1 MSARAVRIAA
11 IAMLAAAP
19 AITGAQD
26 AAALR
31 RPPAPGF
38 AAIIGIVDDS
48 LRGGPLTGATV
59 VLVGSVRGVPTN
71 RDGVFRLDSVPPGTA
86 QLVVR
91 HPLLDTLGVTLTSG
105 VISVV
110 ADKIEEI
117 GFATPALSRVRE
129 VVCPRGGAMIGSAM
143 LAGRVDGADDGKPV
157 AGALVSLVYTD
168 PASGTALQRVRNA
181 RSREDGLYVICGL
194 PETYSGTVQAAVGA
208 NATSETIVQP
218 RAAYL
223 TTASFLMG
231 TAVKSD
237 SGVRGSAL
245 LLGRVTDVAGRP
257 LRDVQ
262 VAIEG
267 GTAIALTGDDGRFS
281 LSDLPSGTTNAVVR
295 KIGFSPAYRTVHL
308 RKDDP
313 QTVSVALA
321 AGIRALAP
329 VTITANADAGLKKI
343 GFTERRMM
351 GVRSNFLTPE
361 DIAKHQAGRFTD
373 LFRMMNGFRI
383 VNSGLGSV
391 IESTRGG
398 GGMGGQSGCVNIFV
412 DRVAFE
418 QMSAGDLDTAF
429 PVHTIGAVEAYASAT
444 DTPGEFRMVGK
455 SCATIVAWSKMRLS
469 KP

>member
-1 MSARAVRIAA
+1 MRARVTRVAAAVL
-11 IAMLAAAP
+11 LAAAP
-19 AITGAQD
+19 AMSGAQD
-26 AAALR
+26 AGALR

-48 LRGGPLTGATV
+48 LRGGPLVGATV
-59 VLVGSVRGVPTN
+59 VLVGSLKGVPTN
-71 RDGVFRLDSVPPGTA
+71 RDGVFRLDSVPPGPA

-91 HPLLDTLGVTLTSG
+91 HPMLDTLGATVTSG
-105 VISVV
+105 AFTVA
-110 ADKIEEI
+110 ADKLEEI
-117 GFATPALSRVRE
+117 GFSTPSLARVRE
-129 VVCPRGGAMIGSAM
+129 IICPRGGAMTGTGM
-143 LAGRVDGADDGKPV
+143 LVGRVDGADDAKPV
-157 AGALVSLVYTD
+157 NGALVSLVYTD
-168 PASGTALQRVRNA
+168 PASGTALQRVRSA

-194 PETYSGTVQAAVGA
+194 PETFTGTVQAAVGA
-208 NATSETIVQP
+208 NATSEITVQP
-218 RAAYL
+218 RAQYL

-231 TAVKSD
+231 AAVKSD

-245 LLGRVTDVAGRP
+245 LFGRVTDVAGRP
-257 LRDVQ
+257 LRDAQ

-267 GTAIALTGDDGRFS
+267 GTAIALTGEDGRFS
-281 LSDLPSGTTNAVVR
+281 LGELPSGTTNAVVR

-313 QTVSVALA
+313 QTLSAALA

-329 VTITANADAGLKKI
+329 VTITANADAALKKI
-343 GFTERRMM
+343 GFTDRRMM
-351 GVRSNFLTPE
+351 GARSNFLMPA
-361 DIAKHQAGRFTD
+361 DIEKHQAGKFTD
-373 LFRMMNGFRI
+373 LFRMMNGFRV

-418 QMSAGDLDTAF
+418 QMQAGDLDTAF

-444 DTPGEFRMVGK
+444 DTPAEFRMVGK
-455 SCATIVAWSKMRLS
+455 SCATIVAWSKMRIS